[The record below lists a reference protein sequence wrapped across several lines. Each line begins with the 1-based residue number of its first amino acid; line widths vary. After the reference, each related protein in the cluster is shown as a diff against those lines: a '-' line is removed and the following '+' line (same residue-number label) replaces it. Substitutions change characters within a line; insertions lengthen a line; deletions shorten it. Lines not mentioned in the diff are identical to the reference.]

1 MGFSYFLGQGLL
13 IADYFVTSVIDVEDF
28 KNDHEKDL
36 KVDLGKIFNL
46 FRSFSLFSTDAQPRA
61 S

>member
-1 MGFSYFLGQGLL
+1 MFRVNTVGFSYFLVQGLL

-46 FRSFSLFSTDAQPRA
+46 MVEITLWS
-61 S
+61 